1 MPKKSLNIICFSL
14 LVALVCVLGCS
25 QQYPATSPV
34 TGVLTVDGVPYPNV
48 VITYASK
55 TGNPSAIGKTD
66 AEGKYTLTSFK
77 PKDGAMPGECVVLLI
92 PDDLQIGEGSQS
104 LKELAI
110 AQKSKIHFRYF
121 EKDTSDLTVRV
132 DPGQNN
138 HVLEIKSE

>member
-1 MPKKSLNIICFSL
+1 MPKKNLSAIGLSL
-14 LVALVCVLGCS
+14 LTALVCVLWCS

-34 TGVLTVDGVPYPNV
+34 TGILTVDGVPYPDV
-48 VITYASK
+48 VITYASV

-66 AEGKYTLTSFK
+66 AEGKYTLTTFK

-92 PDDLQIGEGSQS
+92 PDDLKIGEGSQS

-121 EKDTSDLTVRV
+121 EKATSDLTVQV

-138 HVLEIKSE
+138 HTLEIKSE